1 MPAPASRSAAAP
13 PRRPAARWVPAS
25 VPDPVRVAALAEAL
39 AADPE
44 APVLLPP
51 VAYQLLLARG
61 FATPEA
67 VRRYLRPRLGQVESA
82 GAMIDAPRAVER
94 LATAVTRGEVIL
106 VHGDYDV
113 DGMTSTALLTRVLR
127 ALGAREVVPWVPARE
142 DGYDLG
148 PAGCAAARRHRASL
162 VVTCDCGTSA
172 HDAVRDLV
180 AAGIDVIITDHH
192 LPGEALPPALAVCN
206 PRRPDCPSADKDL
219 AAVGIAYK
227 LAVALCEAMGADP
240 NVAHQHLDLVALG
253 TIADVA
259 PLRGENRVF
268 AHVGLK
274 VMQDPAA
281 AKAGIQALIRSS
293 GMEGKALTA
302 GRVGF
307 TLAPRLNAA
316 GRVGD
321 AKQGV
326 ALLLAD
332 RMEEAHALAREL
344 EELNTERQGL
354 DRAVLDEALR
364 QLDAPEQ
371 RDRHAYVLSGKGW
384 HAGVIGI
391 AAARIVE
398 QTARPAVLVAVD
410 DAGIGKGSGR
420 SIPRFD
426 LHAALAACAGH
437 FTRFGGHRAAAGLT
451 MEAGRLPAFAE
462 QFDAVARE
470 RLRPEDLVP
479 ELRIDAELPLEAV
492 DDALERLLRRFEPFG
507 VGNPAPLL
515 CVSGASVSAP
525 PRRIGSDGLRFAVE
539 AGPASLEAIGWGLAG
554 RAADLDPRHPVDL
567 LFRLERDEY
576 RGNARLQLKVAD
588 VRR

>member
-1 MPAPASRSAAAP
+1 VAAPAPD
-13 PRRPAARWVPAS
+13 PAQLT
-25 VPDPVRVAALAEAL
+25 ALAEAL
-39 AADPE
+39 AAE
-44 APVLLPP
+44 QIVLPP
-51 VAYQLLLARG
+51 VAVQLLAARG
-61 FATPEA
+61 HGTRDAA
-67 VRRYLRPRLGQVESA
+67 VRFLRPHRSHVEPA
-82 GAMIDAPRAVER
+82 GVMADADRAVER
-94 LATAVTRGEVIL
+94 LVAAIRGGETIL

-127 ALGAREVVPWVPARE
+127 SLGAREVVPWVPARD

-148 PAGCAAARRHRASL
+148 PAGCAAAQRHAATL

-172 HDAVRDLV
+172 VGAVADLV
-180 AAGIDVIITDHH
+180 ASGIDVIVTDHH
-192 LPGEALPPALAVCN
+192 LPGGVLPPALAVCN

-227 LAVALCEAMGADP
+227 LAVALCEAMGAEA
-240 NVAHQHLDLVALG
+240 NLAHQHLDLVALG

-268 AHVGLK
+268 AQVGLRI
-274 VMQDPAA
+274 MQDAAA
-281 AKAGIQALIRSS
+281 AKAGIRALVRSS

-321 AKQGV
+321 AKQGL

-332 RMEEAHALAREL
+332 AGDQAHAMAREL
-344 EELNTERQGL
+344 EELNQARQAL
-354 DRAVLDEALR
+354 DREVLEAALR
-364 QLDAPEQ
+364 QLDTPAQ
-371 RDRHAYVLSGKGW
+371 RDRHAFVLSGAGW
-384 HAGVIGI
+384 HHGVIGI

-398 QTARPAVLVAVD
+398 HTARPAVMVTVD

-426 LHAALAACAGH
+426 LHAALTSCAGH
-437 FTRFGGHRAAAGLT
+437 FLRFGGHRAAAGLT
-451 MEAGRLPAFAE
+451 MEAARLPAFAE
-462 QFDAVARE
+462 QFDEVARAW
-470 RLRPEDLVP
+470 LRPEDLVP

-492 DDALERLLRRFEPFG
+492 DESLERLLRRFEPFG

-515 CVSGASVSAP
+515 CATGVAVAAP
-525 PRRIGSDGLRFAVE
+525 PRRIGSDGVRFAVE
-539 AGPASLEAIGWGLAG
+539 AGGTTLDAIGWGLAA
-554 RAADLDPRHPVDL
+554 RAGELDPAQPVDL
-567 LFRLERDEY
+567 LFRLERDDY
-576 RGNARLQLKVAD
+576 RGLSRLQLKVVD

>member
-1 MPAPASRSAAAP
+1 M
-13 PRRPAARWVPAS
+13 
-25 VPDPVRVAALAEAL
+25 PDPARVSALAEAL
-39 AADPE
+39 AAE
-44 APVLLPP
+44 SVMLPP

-61 FATPEA
+61 IASPDL
-67 VRRYLRPRLGQVESA
+67 VRRYLQPRLSQVESA
-82 GAMIDAPRAVER
+82 TAMADAERAIARMV
-94 LATAVTRGEVIL
+94 TAVTRGEVIL

-113 DGMTSTALLTRVLR
+113 DGMTSTTLLTRVLR
-127 ALGAREVVPWVPARE
+127 DLGAREVVPWVPARE

-148 PAGCAAARRHRASL
+148 AAGCAAARRHGATL
-162 VVTCDCGTSA
+162 VITCDCGTSA
-172 HDAVRDLV
+172 HAAVRDLV
-180 AAGIDVIITDHH
+180 ASGIDVIITDHH
-192 LPGEALPPALAVCN
+192 LPGGPLPPALAVCN
-206 PRRPDCPSADKDL
+206 PRRADCPSADKDL

-227 LAVALCEAMGADP
+227 LAVALCDAMGADG
-240 NVAHQHLDLVALG
+240 NLAHRHLDLVALG

-274 VMQDPAA
+274 IMQDPTA

-332 RMEEAHALAREL
+332 RADEAHAMAREL
-344 EELNTERQGL
+344 EELNQARQGL
-354 DRAVLDEALR
+354 DRAVLEQALR

-371 RDRHAYVLSGKGW
+371 RDRHAYVLWGAGW

-426 LHAALAACAGH
+426 LHAALSECAGH

-451 MEAGRLPAFAE
+451 MDASRLPAFAE
-462 QFDAVARE
+462 QFDAVAKAW
-470 RLRPEDLVP
+470 LRPEDLVP
-479 ELRIDAELPLEAV
+479 ELRIDAEVPLASV
-492 DDALERLLRRFEPFG
+492 DESLERLLRRFEPFG

-515 CVSGASVSAP
+515 CTTGVSVSAA

-539 AGPASLEAIGWGLAG
+539 TGAASLEAIGWGLAP
-554 RAADLDPRHPVDL
+554 RARELDPRHPVDL
-567 LFRLERDEY
+567 VFRLERDDY
-576 RGNARLQLKVAD
+576 RGLSRLQLKVAD
-588 VRR
+588 LRR

>member
-1 MPAPASRSAAAP
+1 MPDTGALT
-13 PRRPAARWVPAS
+13 
-25 VPDPVRVAALAEAL
+25 ALADAL
-39 AADPE
+39 AAD
-44 APVLLPP
+44 ALVLPP

-61 FATPEA
+61 ISSPDA
-67 VRRYLRPRLGQVESA
+67 VRRYLQPRLIQVEPA
-82 GAMIDAPRAVER
+82 GAMVDAARAVDR

-113 DGMTSTALLTRVLR
+113 DGMTSTTLLTRVLR

-148 PAGCAAARRHRASL
+148 AAGCAAALRCGASL

-172 HDAVRDLV
+172 RDAVRDLV
-180 AAGIDVIITDHH
+180 DAGIDVIITDHH
-192 LPGEALPPALAVCN
+192 LPGGPLPPALAVCN

-240 NVAHQHLDLVALG
+240 NLAHRHLDLVALG

-274 VMQDPAA
+274 IMQDAA
-281 AKAGIQALIRSS
+281 AANVGIRALIRSS

-332 RMEEAHALAREL
+332 SLEVAHAMARDL
-344 EELNTERQGL
+344 EELNQARQGL

-364 QLDAPEQ
+364 QLDAPAQ
-371 RDRHAYVLSGKGW
+371 RDRHAHVLAGTGW

-391 AAARIVE
+391 AAARVVE
-398 QTARPAVLVAVD
+398 QTARPAVLVSV
-410 DAGIGKGSGR
+410 DAGGTGKGSGR

-437 FTRFGGHRAAAGLT
+437 FIRFGGHRAAAGLT
-451 MEAGRLPAFAE
+451 MRAERLPAFAE

-492 DDALERLLRRFEPFG
+492 DEALERVLRRFEPFG

-515 CVSGASVSAP
+515 CASRVAVSAP
-525 PRRIGSDGLRFAVE
+525 PRRIGSDGVRFSVE
-539 AGPASLEAIGWGLAG
+539 AGAGSLDAIGWGLAD
-554 RAADLDPRHPVDL
+554 RAGALDPRHPVDL
-567 LFRLERDEY
+567 LFRLERDDY
-576 RGNARLQLKVAD
+576 RGQSRLQLKVAD
-588 VRR
+588 LRR

>member
-1 MPAPASRSAAAP
+1 MPAAAP
-13 PRRPAARWVPAS
+13 DPARIG
-25 VPDPVRVAALAEAL
+25 ALVEAL
-39 AADPE
+39 AAE
-44 APVLLPP
+44 SVLLPP
-51 VAYQLLLARG
+51 VAYQLLVARG
-61 FATPEA
+61 ITSPES
-67 VRRYLRPRLGQVESA
+67 VRRYLRPSLTQLEPATVMA
-82 GAMIDAPRAVER
+82 DAARAVDR
-94 LATAVTRGEVIL
+94 LVTAVTRGEVIL

-127 ALGAREVVPWVPARE
+127 ALGAREVVPWVPARD

-148 PAGCAAARRHRASL
+148 PAGAAAARRCGATL

-172 HDAVRDLV
+172 HATVRDLV
-180 AAGIDVIITDHH
+180 DAGIDVIITDHH
-192 LPGEALPPALAVCN
+192 LPGGPLPPALAVCN

-227 LAVALCEAMGADP
+227 LAVTLCEAVGADA
-240 NVAHQHLDLVALG
+240 NLAHQHLDLVALG

-259 PLRGENRVF
+259 PLRGENRVL
-268 AHVGLK
+268 AHIGLK
-274 VMQDPAA
+274 VMRDPVA
-281 AKAGIQALIRSS
+281 AKAGIRALIRSS
-293 GMEGKALTA
+293 AMEGKAMTA

-332 RMEEAHALAREL
+332 SDDVAHAMARDL
-344 EELNTERQGL
+344 EELNRERQGL
-354 DRAVLDEALR
+354 DRAVLDDALR

-371 RDRHAYVLSGKGW
+371 RDRHAHVLSGAGW

-410 DAGIGKGSGR
+410 GAGIGKGSGR

-426 LHAALAACAGH
+426 LHAALSECAGH
-437 FTRFGGHRAAAGLT
+437 FMRFGGHRAAAGLT
-451 MEAGRLPAFAE
+451 MDATRLSAFAE
-462 QFDAVARE
+462 QFDAVARAW
-470 RLRPEDLVP
+470 LRPEDLVP
-479 ELRIDAELPLEAV
+479 ELRIDAEVPLEAV
-492 DDALERLLRRFEPFG
+492 DESLERVLHRFEPFG

-515 CVSGASVSAP
+515 CATGVSLSAP
-525 PRRIGSDGLRFAVE
+525 PRRIGADGLRFAVE
-539 AGPASLEAIGWGLAG
+539 AGAGSLEAVGWGLAG
-554 RAADLDPRHPVDL
+554 RARDLDPSHPVDL
-567 LFRLERDEY
+567 LFRLERDDY
-576 RGNARLQLKVAD
+576 RGLSRLQLKVAD